1 MNLKLKPKLIASFL
15 IVCIIFGIGSIVSY
29 VNMKQINDTYTYLN
43 EVVNELNMIGLSIDA
58 NVNQQSVHLR
68 GYLLTEDAYER
79 QQLDVVNEQINAAI
93 QAGRDLSTLPETIE
107 QFNRIEQLNNDYK
120 GFADHAIS
128 LANININEAIS
139 YTNNN
144 VIPQANE
151 IREAVQSFNGWL
163 SELSEE
169 RTSQASNQVNRAMFL
184 VVTNSLVALA
194 IAIVFG
200 IVIANVI
207 SNPIIRLTKTAKQLA
222 AGNLAVEHT
231 KIKNRDE
238 VYELNESFNEMAT
251 SLRETVSQISTNAEH
266 VASSSEELTSSA
278 EETSR
283 ATNQITE
290 AIQSVASGAEKQVE
304 STNHVREIVNDISY
318 GMQQIVSSV
327 EVVSSSTT
335 VAEERSKNGVEVVN
349 KAIDQMNTIQTKTSD
364 ISEVVTNLGE
374 KSKEIGGIISLIT
387 AVAEQTNLLALN
399 AAIEAARAGEHGKGF
414 AVVADEVRKLAE
426 QSNRSANQISSLIQD
441 IQQDIEKSV
450 IVMGEGRSSVQ
461 EGLTYV
467 NEAGTEFHT
476 ISSSIDDISKQI
488 QEVSASVEQIKAG
501 AETMV
506 GSIEDA
512 ASIAEQSSV
521 YSQNVAASAEE
532 QMATM
537 EEIATAAEGL
547 STMAEKLQAEVGKFK
562 LGV

>member
-1 MNLKLKPKLIASFL
+1 MNIKLKTKLIASFF
-15 IVCIIFGIGSIVSY
+15 IVCLIFGIGSVVSY

-43 EVVNELNMIGLSIDA
+43 EIVNELNMIGLSIDG

-68 GYLLTEDAYER
+68 GYLLTEDANER
-79 QQLDVVNEQINAAI
+79 EQLDAVNQQINIAI
-93 QAGRDLSTLPETIE
+93 QEGRELSTLPETVE
-107 QFNRIEQLNNDYK
+107 RFNQIEQLNNEYK
-120 GFADHAIS
+120 GLADHAIS
-128 LANININEAIS
+128 LTRINMDEAIN
-139 YTNNN
+139 YTNNH
-144 VIPQANE
+144 VIPQASE
-151 IREAVQSFNGWL
+151 IREAVQSLNGWL

-169 RTSQASNQVNRAMFL
+169 RTSQASSQVSRAMFL
-184 VVTNSLVALA
+184 VVTNSVVALA
-194 IAIVFG
+194 IAIFFG
-200 IVIANVI
+200 IVISNVI
-207 SNPIIRLTKTAKQLA
+207 SKPIISLTKTAKQLA
-222 AGNLAVEHT
+222 AGNLAIERIHV
-231 KIKNRDE
+231 KSRDE
-238 VYELNESFNEMAT
+238 IYELNESFNEMA
-251 SLRETVSQISTNAEH
+251 SNLRETVSEISTGAEH
-266 VASSSEELTSSA
+266 VAGSSEELTSSA

-327 EVVSSSTT
+327 DVVSSSTT

-349 KAIDQMNTIQTKTSD
+349 KAINQMNIINMKTSE
-364 ISEVVTNLGE
+364 ISEVVTNLGD
-374 KSKEIGGIISLIT
+374 KSKEIGSIISLIT

-414 AVVADEVRKLAE
+414 AVVANEVRKLAE
-426 QSNRSANQISSLIQD
+426 QSNNSANQISSLIQD
-441 IQQDIEKSV
+441 IQKDIENSV
-450 IVMGEGRSSVQ
+450 VVMGEGRSSVQ

-467 NEAGTEFHT
+467 NEAGKEFHT
-476 ISSSIDDISKQI
+476 ISFSIDDISKQI

-501 AETMV
+501 SETMV

-512 ASIAEQSSV
+512 ANIAEQSSV

-537 EEIATAAEGL
+537 EEIASAAESL
-547 STMAEKLQAEVGKFK
+547 SQMAEKLQAEVSKFK